1 MARIRARLKKLLK
14 QQEPMDSYF
23 KRLSMKGH
31 THAKTPKPASARVPR
46 PNIQTFQTY
55 PTYVHTAPPA
65 PPHVPARPT
74 SIYAGIG
81 DIPMFVPPVAPEIPQ
96 SPTFSSSSSQGYS
109 SHSNDSGTPVAHWAM
124 RIFDGRHDST
134 EFQTLAQPTVC
145 LGRDEPRVMK
155 MLEDDGFEKVV
166 ELPFEA
172 TNIWVRLYWRAAD
185 DRARILVLAMDQDGT
200 RRRHCFPLTG
210 LTFRRAQS
218 SLQLCRVNRTDGQ
231 LDLWARLRFLLYERK
246 YARVSN

>member
-1 MARIRARLKKLLK
+1 
-14 QQEPMDSYF
+14 MDSYF
-23 KRLSMKGH
+23 KRLSINGR
-31 THAKTPKPASARVPR
+31 THAKTPKPPSPRVPR
-46 PNIQTFQTY
+46 PNIQTFQSY
-55 PTYVHTAPPA
+55 PTYHHNAPP
-65 PPHVPARPT
+65 PPPPPPRVPTRPT
-74 SIYAGIG
+74 SAIYAGIG
-81 DIPMFVPPVAPEIPQ
+81 DIPIFVPPVAPEIPQ

-134 EFQTLAQPTVC
+134 EFKMLAQPTVC

-172 TNIWVRLYWRAAD
+172 TNVWVRLYWRAAD
-185 DRARILVLAMDQDGT
+185 SRARILVLAMDQDGT

-210 LTFRRAQS
+210 LSFRRAGS

-246 YARVSN
+246 YARVSRLNH

>member
-1 MARIRARLKKLLK
+1 
-14 QQEPMDSYF
+14 
-23 KRLSMKGH
+23 
-31 THAKTPKPASARVPR
+31 
-46 PNIQTFQTY
+46 
-55 PTYVHTAPPA
+55 
-65 PPHVPARPT
+65 
-74 SIYAGIG
+74 
-81 DIPMFVPPVAPEIPQ
+81 
-96 SPTFSSSSSQGYS
+96 
-109 SHSNDSGTPVAHWAM
+109 M

-246 YARVSN
+246 YARVSNGTHSLTPTGMVLFYCTAIAMKSQDKVTVVPGLEDYFNPGERIEFSG